1 MLVFVSA
8 YAASLLLVGFSLHM
22 PLFDR
27 YLFLFVPAIL
37 VLVVTKETRSGYM
50 PERRWRGAL
59 SLMLVLVYATVAVA
73 ATHDYLAWN
82 RARWMATRTLM
93 EAGVSPHQIDGGYE
107 FNGWYLSDPNYQRE
121 PNKSYWWVDDDEYV
135 IASLHRARSKDI
147 ESCSVLASG
156 VGYSSPMRASSCYI
170 AWTREITKLH
180 ARTDRRS
187 GVDQRRDAGSREP
200 RDDIREACRLVADRS
215 EPTRRHSDA
224 ISPPD
229 GAQLPRGQDWMP
241 RLGGCL
247 SARPSMAR
255 STPPCRRDPHRG
267 YSATL
272 IAIDSHFS
280 D

>member
-27 YLFLFVPAIL
+27 YLLLFVPAIL

-107 FNGWYLSDPNYQRE
+107 FNGWYLSDPNYRRK

-135 IASLHRARSKDI
+135 IASGPLKGYQELQRFSFRRWLLFADASVVVLHR
-147 ESCSVLASG
+147 
-156 VGYSSPMRASSCYI
+156 
-170 AWTREITKLH
+170 
-180 ARTDRRS
+180 
-187 GVDQRRDAGSREP
+187 VDPGN
-200 RDDIREACRLVADRS
+200 
-215 EPTRRHSDA
+215 H
-224 ISPPD
+224 
-229 GAQLPRGQDWMP
+229 
-241 RLGGCL
+241 
-247 SARPSMAR
+247 
-255 STPPCRRDPHRG
+255 
-267 YSATL
+267 
-272 IAIDSHFS
+272 
-280 D
+280 